1 MPRDKPTLFKRLNSK
16 YWWFSW
22 YEEKGRIQGST
33 HLTISDYTKSQAL
46 EILVQKLHLIT
57 PEIQETPP
65 KSLISLKHDLR
76 HRLEREGKRNGTIKL
91 YMDSLDRL
99 IEMCGEDCSYEDI
112 KRSDVSKLQDHLFGK
127 GNSPAYINLHCRHLR
142 ATFERLYDDEL
153 IERNPFRK
161 FKRLSEYSEKPKH
174 LTDDEI
180 KRFLKVVTCEKK
192 EEYRR
197 LVYIYLFT
205 GRRRSEVLEI
215 DREDV
220 DIKNGLFKVINN
232 KDSHH
237 KKQTLTIPSA
247 IKEDFI
253 WFLKM
258 YHSNKP
264 FKIVKPNSMTRIV
277 KRYII
282 KAGLPDHYHLHTLR
296 HTFVSKALSDGE
308 NIWKIKE
315 WMGHSTVKVTEIYA
329 HDKPKGAIEIDIKR
343 PTD

>member
-1 MPRDKPTLFKRLNSK
+1 MPREKPTLFKRPNSK

-22 YEEKGRIQGST
+22 YEEKGRLQGST
-33 HLTISDYTKSQAL
+33 HLTISDYTKDQAL
-46 EILVQKLHLIT
+46 EILIKKLSLII
-57 PEIQETPP
+57 PETSETPQ

-76 HRLEREGKRNGTIKL
+76 HRLEREGKRNGTVKL

-99 IEMCGEDCSYEDI
+99 IEIYGENYSYEDI
-112 KRSDVSKLQDHLFGK
+112 KRSDVSKLQDYLFSK

-142 ATFERLYDDEL
+142 AAFERLYDDEL

-161 FKRLSEYSEKPKH
+161 FRKLSEYSEKQKH

-180 KRFLKVVTCEKK
+180 KRFLEIVNSEKK

-197 LVYIYLFT
+197 IVYIYLFT
-205 GRRRSEVLEI
+205 GRRRSEVLNIE
-215 DREDV
+215 REDV
-220 DIKNGLFKVINN
+220 DIKNGLVKFVNN
-232 KDSHH
+232 KDSQH
-237 KKQTLTIPSA
+237 KKQTLTIPSV
-247 IKEDFI
+247 IKEDFA
-253 WFLKM
+253 WFLKR

-282 KAGLPDHYHLHTLR
+282 KAGLPEHYHLHTLR

-308 NIWKIKE
+308 NVWKIKE
-315 WMGHSTVKVTEIYA
+315 WLGHSTVKVTETYA
-329 HDKPKGAIEIDIKR
+329 HDKPKGAIEINIKR
-343 PTD
+343 PVD